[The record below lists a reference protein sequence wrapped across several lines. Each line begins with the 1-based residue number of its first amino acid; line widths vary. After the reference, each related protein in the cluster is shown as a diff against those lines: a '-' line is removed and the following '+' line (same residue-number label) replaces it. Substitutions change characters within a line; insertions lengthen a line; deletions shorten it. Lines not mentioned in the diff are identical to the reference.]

1 MAILLVNPLSPQR
14 GDFPREQYIS
24 DEEDNFIVLYQLFEP
39 LPPGNENL
47 LVNFISLTKRK
58 LSLQFY

>member
-24 DEEDNFIVLYQLFEP
+24 DEENNFIVIYQLFWLPTPYLP
-39 LPPGNENL
+39 LPSFNSIYTGL
-47 LVNFISLTKRK
+47 
-58 LSLQFY
+58 

>member
-24 DEEDNFIVLYQLFEP
+24 DEEDNFIVLYQLF
-39 LPPGNENL
+39 
-47 LVNFISLTKRK
+47 
-58 LSLQFY
+58 